1 MYPNQS
7 IINKK
12 SYIQKLIDAGEG
24 LKLDFKFEVSDA
36 AKIARSLVAFANTE
50 GGKLLIGVKDNGNI
64 SGVRSEEEF
73 YMLQNA
79 AERYCKPEVSF
90 ISKEWNIGGKKVL
103 EISIPKSEIIPHK
116 APDINGIYKVYTRYQ
131 DQNILAHSVQVR
143 VWKKVNS
150 KVPVNL
156 KYTDEVKEFLDLFPG
171 SQSIDYQE
179 VLNRSA
185 LSKSRIND
193 LLTDL
198 VAMKTLKIHTTDTE
212 TSFSLTD
219 EMDFIT

>member
-1 MYPNQS
+1 MYPNYFT
-7 IINKK
+7 INKK
-12 SYIQKLIDAGEG
+12 SYIQRLIDEGEG
-24 LKLDFKFEVSDA
+24 LQLDFKFEVSDA

-64 SGVRSEEEF
+64 SGVRSEEEY

-79 AERYCKPEVSF
+79 AERFCEPEVKF
-90 ISKEWNIGGKKVL
+90 ESKEWNIGGKKVL
-103 EISIPKSEIIPHK
+103 EVTIPKTELLPHK
-116 APDINGIYKVYTRYQ
+116 APDINGKHKVYIRYK

-143 VWKKVNS
+143 VWNKLNS

-156 KYTDEVKEFLDLFPG
+156 KYTDEVKELLKIFSG
-171 SQSIDYQE
+171 NQSIDYQE
-179 VLNRSA
+179 VINLSD
-185 LSKSRIND
+185 LSKSRVND

-219 EMDFIT
+219 EMDLET